1 MSGLDPEQQVRLPV
15 LRSQW
20 LTSTFVHWRYDP
32 GVVAPLVPDGLTVQT
47 FDGSAWVGLVPFLMA
62 DLRPP
67 GLTFGPLGT
76 FAGANLRTYVAGPG
90 GRDGLWFFTME
101 AASPLMV
108 AGTRLAAG
116 APYHLGKHAIDARPR
131 RVAYTGARHGGGP
144 AYRVVVRP
152 GARSEPD
159 DLAVWLTGRWRAY
172 TAHLGRLLETPVSHE
187 PWPLRRATLDD
198 LDQSL
203 TEAVGLPAPE
213 GEPTVHYSDG
223 VRRCRIG
230 VTRPVG

>member
-1 MSGLDPEQQVRLPV
+1 MASLEPEQQVAMPL

-20 LTSTFVHWRYDP
+20 LTSAFVHWRYDP
-32 GVVAPLVPDGLTVQT
+32 AVVQRLVPDGLTVQT

-67 GLTFGPLGT
+67 GLTLGPLGT
-76 FAGANLRTYVAGPG
+76 FAGANLRTYVVGPG
-90 GRDGLWFFTME
+90 GRDGLWFLAME

-108 AGTRLAAG
+108 AGTRVGVG
-116 APYHLGKHAIDARPR
+116 APYHLGEHAIDARPR
-131 RVAYTGARHGGGP
+131 RVTYTGVRQGGGP
-144 AYRVVVRP
+144 SYRIVVRP
-152 GARSEPD
+152 GARIEQD

-172 TAHLGRLLETPVSHE
+172 TSHVGRLLETPVSHE
-187 PWPLRRATLDD
+187 PWPLRRATLAE

-203 TEAVGLPAPE
+203 TEAVGLPAPD
-213 GEPTVHYSDG
+213 GDPTLHYSDG

-230 VTRPVG
+230 LTRIVG